1 VITAT
6 GLTKRYGET
15 VAVDDLSF
23 EVRDGVVTGFLG
35 PNGAGKSTT
44 MRMIIGL
51 DHPSG
56 GTVAID
62 GTPYRD
68 LRWPLREVG
77 ALLDA
82 KAVHPGRSARNH
94 LRSIALANKIP
105 LGRVDEVLDIV
116 GLTAVAGRKVGKFSL
131 GMSQRLGIAGALL
144 GDPKVLLFDEPVN
157 GLDPEGILWVRELLK
172 RLAMEG
178 RTIFLSSHLMSEMA
192 QTATDLVV
200 IGRGRLIADTT
211 VEDFVSSHTVPTVEV
226 RSIDQVA
233 LAAALRSAGAT
244 VEPGGDGVLRVTEI
258 DAPAI
263 GDIALASRIA
273 LHELTPVRASL
284 EEVFMEMTSDAQEY
298 ATSRPTTQEP
308 T

>member
-1 VITAT
+1 MITAS
-6 GLTKRYGET
+6 GLTKRYGST

-23 EVRDGVVTGFLG
+23 EVQDGVVTGFLG

-51 DHPSG
+51 DHPTDG
-56 GTVAID
+56 MVLID

-94 LRSIALANKIP
+94 LRGIALANKIP
-105 LGRVDEVLDIV
+105 TTRVDEVLDIV

-157 GLDPEGILWVRELLK
+157 GLDPEGIAWVRQLLK
-172 RLAMEG
+172 GLAAEG

-211 VEDFVSSHTVPTVEV
+211 VEDFVSAHTVPTVEV
-226 RSIDQVA
+226 RSADQET
-233 LAAALRSAGAT
+233 LAIALRSAGAE
-244 VEPGGDGVLRVTEI
+244 VGPADDDALSVTKI
-258 DAPAI
+258 GAPAI
-263 GDIALASRIA
+263 GEIALASGIA

-298 ATSRPTTQEP
+298 ATSTPSTEEP
-308 T
+308 A

>member
-1 VITAT
+1 MITAR
-6 GLTKRYGET
+6 GLTKRYGST

-23 EVRDGVVTGFLG
+23 DVQDGVVTGFLG

-51 DHPSG
+51 DHPTD

-82 KAVHPGRSARNH
+82 KAVHPGRSARSH
-94 LRSIALANKIP
+94 LRAIALANKIP
-105 LGRVDEVLDIV
+105 LARVDEVLDIV

-157 GLDPEGILWVRELLK
+157 GLDPEGIAWVRQLLK
-172 RLAMEG
+172 GLAAEG

-226 RSIDQVA
+226 RSADQVA
-233 LAAALRSAGAT
+233 LADALRATGAE
-244 VEPGGDGVLRVTEI
+244 VAPAADDALSVTKV
-258 DAPAI
+258 DAPRI
-263 GDIALASRIA
+263 GEVALAAGIA

-298 ATSRPTTQEP
+298 ATSAPITEDP
-308 T
+308 A

>member
-1 VITAT
+1 MITAT
-6 GLTKRYGET
+6 GLTKRYGST
-15 VAVDDLSF
+15 LAVDDLSF
-23 EVRDGVVTGFLG
+23 EVQDGVVTGFLG

-56 GTVAID
+56 GSVAID
-62 GTPYRD
+62 GVPYRD

-94 LRSIALANKIP
+94 LRAIALANAIP

-116 GLTAVAGRKVGKFSL
+116 GLTAVAGRKVGKYSL
-131 GMSQRLGIAGALL
+131 GMSQRLGIAAALL

-157 GLDPEGILWVRELLK
+157 GLDPEGILWVRQLLK
-172 RLAMEG
+172 GLAAEG

-226 RSIDQVA
+226 RSADQTA
-233 LAAALRSAGAT
+233 LAGVLAAGGAT
-244 VEPGGDGVLRVTEI
+244 VSATGDGALSVTEL

-263 GDIALASRIA
+263 GQIALGAGIA

-298 ATSRPTTQEP
+298 ATSPVDAVADA
-308 T
+308 